1 MAKRS
6 TGIRKIDG
14 HRYVDVKNHIGKGF
28 AKEHAEKL
36 RKQGKKVRVLKHEGE
51 YSVFVNK

>member
-1 MAKRS
+1 MAKKS

-28 AKEHAEKL
+28 AKEYAEKL